1 MSNDADWQTIG
12 QLGQWPEN
20 QLIPV
25 QVNGIALVMV
35 VRGGRPFVYQDR
47 CPHVDYPLSVGH
59 VEGDEIVC
67 TWHGACFAVETGD
80 VRCPPSPGPL
90 FRIATRLKRSFV
102 QVNLSTLNSN
112 LK

>member
-1 MSNDADWQTIG
+1 MSEQPDWRLAGDIS
-12 QLGQWPEN
+12 QWPEN
-20 QLIPV
+20 ELIPLQIAGV
-25 QVNGIALVMV
+25 ALVVV

-67 TWHGACFAVETGD
+67 TWHGACFAVESGD

-90 FRIATRLKRSFV
+90 FRVSSRVTGQ
-102 QVNLSTLNSN
+102 QVDVDLAGISV
-112 LK
+112 